1 MAKPKIGL
9 FIGMNPNRSIVEE
22 KFKRVQSFGLHSCQ
36 LMSWSVA
43 ERTPENAEMVLEL
56 CDKYDVQISNL
67 WAGWTPFPTLAPG
80 TGNYVDMFETWGLVP
95 PAFRFN
101 RIEQLAQASHW
112 AKKLGVTDVT
122 THCGF
127 IPYNPADPLYVSFCT
142 ALKMLLVTIK
152 ANNQYFN
159 FETGQEI
166 PVTILRTIEDCGGEN
181 LGVNLDTANL
191 IIYGTGNPVDAL
203 DVFGKY
209 VRGTH
214 CKDAFFP
221 TAGRRCGQEVALGQG
236 KANIPEVVR
245 KLHGYKYKGAFT
257 IEREIP
263 QSEQKDIDI
272 RNAIELL
279 STEIDKYDWD
289 FEEEIT
295 EQKAE

>member
-1 MAKPKIGL
+1 MTKPKIGL
-9 FIGMNPNRSIVEE
+9 FIGMNPNRQIVEE

-36 LMSWSVA
+36 LMSWSVS

-67 WAGWTPFPTLAPG
+67 WAGWTPFPTA
-80 TGNYVDMFETWGLVP
+80 DMYESWGLIP
-95 PAFRFN
+95 MAFRAQ
-101 RIEQLAQASHW
+101 RLEQLIQAANW
-112 AKKLGVTDVT
+112 AKTIGVTDVT

-127 IPYNPADPLYVSFCT
+127 IPSNPHDPLYSGFIAV
-142 ALKMLLVTIK
+142 LKMLLVTIK
-152 ANNQYFN
+152 ANGQYFN
-159 FETGQEI
+159 FETGQET
-166 PVTILRTIEDCGGEN
+166 PVTLLRTIEDAGGEN
-181 LGVNLDTANL
+181 LGINLDTANL
-191 IIYGTGNPVDAL
+191 IIYGNGNPVDAL

-221 TAGRRCGQEVALGQG
+221 TEGKKIGEEVALGEG

-245 KLHGYKYKGAFT
+245 KLHALKYKGAFT

-263 QSEQKDIDI
+263 QSEQKDRDV

-279 STEIDKYDWD
+279 NTEIDKYNWD
-289 FEEEIT
+289 FEEE
-295 EQKAE
+295 